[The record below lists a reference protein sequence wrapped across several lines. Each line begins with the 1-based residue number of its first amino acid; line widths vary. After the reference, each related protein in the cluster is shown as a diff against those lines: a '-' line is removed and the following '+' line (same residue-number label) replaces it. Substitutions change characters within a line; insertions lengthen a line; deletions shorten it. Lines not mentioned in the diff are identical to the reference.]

1 MLNLCTFSD
10 NLQYKSTLQIK
21 FFACEFL
28 ELNRSKSFAAFLV
41 TKRLASRKFVEFQL
55 IIQSLPLFLGIFS
68 TAGMICQMLYRIL
81 KQQSSAVNFKIQ

>member
-41 TKRLASRKFVEFQL
+41 TKRFAARTFLGLHLR
-55 IIQSLPLFLGIFS
+55 IQILPLLIALFRDNLIRYLFYGWDDLPNAF
-68 TAGMICQMLYRIL
+68 
-81 KQQSSAVNFKIQ
+81 